1 MRPDAARADGGHGRV
16 LRLGPQ
22 TLAATRQNGTN
33 VLATIGRY
41 QEWARPS
48 RWLRPATMLGL
59 GIACYLAVA
68 WPLNLLAGRL
78 AGEPRA
84 AIVSHKLDDLRAHAA
99 DYDVILIGSSRVHYD
114 IDPAVLDRSL
124 AEAGCPVRAYNFGIP
139 GLTVAELHWLAA
151 RLAEIDGGWK
161 AVLIERPQLP
171 LRTWR
176 FVGSGRH
183 RMGHMEL
190 AQVGLSVEALATSSR
205 SRLNAAVDMAQVA
218 LGYLYYEIGP
228 GRLAELIEAKPET
241 VPDEGFRIDLSR
253 DGFVPLEEEVSALL
267 KTRADRMDWDE
278 YAGRLAGLRRTLPS
292 PSPLPEARLEH
303 LRAQI
308 ADAGK
313 VAPNVGLLLLPQAQR
328 TSVDD
333 SASIAEAA
341 AAGELGRV
349 AVVNLGDPI
358 AYPRLFDDGIWYDDD
373 HLMGDGVPR
382 ASAALG
388 PAICK
393 ALPTL
398 RAAGG

>member
-1 MRPDAARADGGHGRV
+1 M
-16 LRLGPQ
+16 
-22 TLAATRQNGTN
+22 
-33 VLATIGRY
+33 LATIGRY
-41 QEWARPS
+41 REWARPS
-48 RWLRPATMLGL
+48 RWLRPAAILGL

-124 AEAGCPVRAYNFGIP
+124 AEAGCPVRVYNFGVP
-139 GLTVAELHWLAA
+139 GLTAAELHWLAA
-151 RLAEIDGGWK
+151 RLAEIDGGWQ

-205 SRLNAAVDMAQVA
+205 SRLNAAVDMVQVA

-267 KTRADRMDWDE
+267 QARADRMDWDE
-278 YAGRLAGLRRTLPS
+278 FAVRLASLRRTAPAS
-292 PSPLPEARLEH
+292 TPLSEARLDH

-308 ADAGK
+308 ADAGR
-313 VAPNVGLLLLPQAQR
+313 VAPNVGLLLLPQAQKA
-328 TSVDD
+328 SVDD
-333 SASIAEAA
+333 SAAIAEAV
-341 AAGELGRV
+341 AAGEFGRV
-349 AVVNLGDPI
+349 ALVNLGDPI

-373 HLMGDGVPR
+373 HLLGEGVPR

-388 PAICK
+388 PAICT

-398 RAAGG
+398 RASR